1 MRSKNAITKLSSIPV
16 TCATSLRN
24 NASTL
29 HPTRSEYDVHN
40 NAIGA
45 PECLANQS
53 ESRTTC
59 TGCSSP
65 MSNEL
70 YSNAAGNHCS
80 YVRNDAMPLVDLAI
94 RLDPLHHREVNVDAY
109 PIRKDLRVHLDVGIV
124 YAAKMPLEQFADVS

>member
-16 TCATSLRN
+16 TCATSIRN

-59 TGCSSP
+59 TGRSSP

-80 YVRNDAMPLVDLAI
+80 YVRNDAMPL
-94 RLDPLHHREVNVDAY
+94 LDMNRSEIA
-109 PIRKDLRVHLDVGIV
+109 
-124 YAAKMPLEQFADVS
+124 MPTCESTLQFVSIHCITAR